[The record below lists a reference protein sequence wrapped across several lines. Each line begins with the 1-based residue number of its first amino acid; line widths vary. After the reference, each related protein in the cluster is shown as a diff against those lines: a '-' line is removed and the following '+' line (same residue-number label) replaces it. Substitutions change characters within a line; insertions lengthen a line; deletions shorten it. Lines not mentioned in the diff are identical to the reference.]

1 VKGSTWIPVFD
12 VDTSSDLNGLSKKA
26 FSFAMGMLNEIPLC
40 PLNFAHVLFLQ
51 TFFELCLHFFII

>member
-40 PLNFAHVLFLQ
+40 PLNFAHAVFADVL
-51 TFFELCLHFFII
+51 